1 MMHPSPRPTSS
12 PPLTPLLKKFCR
24 TPSIHP
30 SPLFPSPIL
39 PLLLSGDF
47 FSKTQAT
54 LFPPSRTRSAHSES
68 RPPSTIFSA
77 VGFSCVYMYE
87 KKEGPLKKIRISAGP
102 FFNRN
107 DRPPPPPPLPFICI
121 FSSSFL
127 GRGNSLLFL
136 ILGYPGLTVPLPKSP
151 PSGRGQWAP
160 APAHP
165 LRYFWAE
172 RIEPCA
178 LPKSPLE
185 PRRGFAQTL
194 SARTTLA
201 PPRTL
206 GNDTPPPLPSPFPF
220 PAI

>member
-68 RPPSTIFSA
+68 RPPSTIFYA

-107 DRPPPPPPLPFICI
+107 DRPPLLLYLLYAFSPPPFWAGVTL
-121 FSSSFL
+121 SSFL
-127 GRGNSLLFL
+127 S
-136 ILGYPGLTVPLPKSP
+136 
-151 PSGRGQWAP
+151 
-160 APAHP
+160 
-165 LRYFWAE
+165 
-172 RIEPCA
+172 
-178 LPKSPLE
+178 
-185 PRRGFAQTL
+185 
-194 SARTTLA
+194 SATQ
-201 PPRTL
+201 
-206 GNDTPPPLPSPFPF
+206 D
-220 PAI
+220 

>member
-1 MMHPSPRPTSS
+1 M
-12 PPLTPLLKKFCR
+12 
-24 TPSIHP
+24 
-30 SPLFPSPIL
+30 
-39 PLLLSGDF
+39 
-47 FSKTQAT
+47 
-54 LFPPSRTRSAHSES
+54 
-68 RPPSTIFSA
+68 
-77 VGFSCVYMYE
+77 
-87 KKEGPLKKIRISAGP
+87 
-102 FFNRN
+102 
-107 DRPPPPPPLPFICI
+107 
-121 FSSSFL
+121 
-127 GRGNSLLFL
+127 GRGNYLLFL

-194 SARTTLA
+194 PSSSARTTLA
-201 PPRTL
+201 SPRTL

-220 PAI
+220 PARRVGRGEIAHEILPGQIRGDSEANRACRAEYALRARPTKVKKVGKRLPPEKYILTFLGGEVNIYGDAAGVRAAEEKLLL